1 MKDIFQ
7 KDGEYIA
14 HTYGRF
20 PVALERGGARCSK
33 TAMENDTLIWGAGL
47 P

>member
-14 HTYGRF
+14 IRTAGF
-20 PVALERGGARCSK
+20 PSRSNGGGARCSK